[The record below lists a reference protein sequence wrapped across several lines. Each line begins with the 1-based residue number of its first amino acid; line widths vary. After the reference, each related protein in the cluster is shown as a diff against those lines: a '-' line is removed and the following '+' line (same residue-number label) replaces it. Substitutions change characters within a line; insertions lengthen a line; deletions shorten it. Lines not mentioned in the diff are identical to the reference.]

1 MTSVSTFPIRKAMLA
16 LVAALAMTANAHA
29 QRSAS
34 EVSQASTVPVAIS
47 VALPVVLIGGVGSI
61 VVTGVQASA
70 EGTVWVVES
79 VADGVKG
86 SICFAGRVIETA
98 GIAVGTV
105 LVATAVSTG
114 TVLSDAGRVVA
125 FIPNEIGRTLSYNQR
140 VSQ

>member
-1 MTSVSTFPIRKAMLA
+1 MKHACTFLTRKATLV
-16 LVAALAMTANAHA
+16 LVAALAMNAAAHA
-29 QRSAS
+29 ERSAS
-34 EVSQASTVPVAIS
+34 EVSQASMVPVAIS

-70 EGTVWVVES
+70 DGTVWVVES

-86 SICFAGRVIETA
+86 SICFAGRAVATA
-98 GIAVGTV
+98 SVAVGTV

-125 FIPNEIGRTLSYNQR
+125 FIPNDIGRTLSYNQR